1 MTWGY
6 IAVAVVATA
15 ATINESRKA
24 RKAQA
29 RAAKVAERRREVE
42 VRRAK
47 LASVEEGRLAI
58 GQLQNVAAQT
68 GGAGGSGVAGNV
80 ASLQTQVASNLN
92 FNEQLLTFAKTQER
106 YMQQSYDATARAGNY
121 SAIANLALT
130 FAGSGLGGGGTP
142 SGGTT
147 GGKGLK

>member
-1 MTWGY
+1 MPQAVPYLLAAT
-6 IAVAVVATA
+6 AVATVASVY
-15 ATINESRKA
+15 EQRKA
-24 RKAQA
+24 RKARQ
-29 RAAKVAERRREVE
+29 RADRVAQRRRDVE

-80 ASLQTQVASNLN
+80 AALQTQTASNVN

-106 YMQQSYDATARAGNY
+106 YMQKAYDAQYKAQTFQAVAQLSMNMAG
-121 SAIANLALT
+121 
-130 FAGSGLGGGGTP
+130 FAKGG
-142 SGGTT
+142 
-147 GGKGLK
+147 